1 MNYFMKARLAPT
13 ALAAPPILLMLN
25 TLVDVQASQWMDTSS
40 MLMLFGKGTLAAA
53 ITYFMVMIN
62 RTIAVEIFQRHIYRD
77 ELNFPTSRWLLAS
90 NNEMGAEYRQRIW
103 QKVKED
109 FALDL
114 PPATMGDSTEVLRH
128 NSEVVGLIRQFVGN
142 PPKLLRFNIEY
153 GFFRN
158 LIGASLPV
166 LLAGAVNVYLNQIDL
181 LPDWAF
187 RLTVAYMIIAAL
199 LIGLSRQIID
209 RYGVYYARV
218 LFQSYLDKKKTS

>member
-1 MNYFMKARLAPT
+1 MNYFTKARLAPT

-53 ITYFMVMIN
+53 ITYFMLMVN
-62 RTIAVEIFQRHIYRD
+62 RTIAVEVFQRWISQD
-77 ELNFPTSRWLLAS
+77 ELNFPTSRWLVAS
-90 NNEMGAEYRQRIW
+90 NKEMGAEYRERIW
-103 QKVKED
+103 RKVKED
-109 FALDL
+109 FALDQL
-114 PPATMGDSTEVLRH
+114 PATVGDTLEVRRH
-128 NSEVVGLIRQFVGN
+128 NAEVVGLIRQFVGN

-166 LLAGAVNVYLNQIDL
+166 LLAGAVNIYLNQIGL

-187 RLTVAYMIIAAL
+187 RLTVAYMVVAAL

-209 RYGVYYARV
+209 RYGVHYARV